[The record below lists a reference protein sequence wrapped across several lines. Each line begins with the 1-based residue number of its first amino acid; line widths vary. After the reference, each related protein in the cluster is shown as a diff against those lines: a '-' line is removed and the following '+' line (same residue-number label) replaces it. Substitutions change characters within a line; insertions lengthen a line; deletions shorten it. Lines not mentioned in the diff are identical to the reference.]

1 MRSYALLL
9 ALLVL
14 PSCQRTD
21 RSPSAADTGT
31 STTPAASAISGGDSA
46 GTTVSADSAHRA
58 DTAASR

>member
-21 RSPSAADTGT
+21 RSRSAADT
-31 STTPAASAISGGDSA
+31 STWTTTAASAISAGDSA
-46 GTTVSADSAHRA
+46 RTAVSADSAQRA